1 MKETFILIG
10 PICMVCTYSLV
21 TSSLSIRSSS
31 GPPSFALEE
40 AEPDAEA
47 EGGPL
52 GKVGDRVERA
62 VGLRE
67 RGAVKE
73 N

>member
-1 MKETFILIG
+1 MKETFIFMG

-31 GPPSFALEE
+31 GPPSL
-40 AEPDAEA
+40 AEVDAEREAEA

-52 GKVGDRVERA
+52 GMVGCRVRRIE
-62 VGLRE
+62 GQ
-67 RGAVKE
+67 
-73 N
+73 

>member
-1 MKETFILIG
+1 MKETLIFMG

-31 GPPSFALEE
+31 GPPSL
-40 AEPDAEA
+40 AEVDAER

-52 GKVGDRVERA
+52 GMVVDRVRRVE
-62 VGLRE
+62 G
-67 RGAVKE
+67 
-73 N
+73 